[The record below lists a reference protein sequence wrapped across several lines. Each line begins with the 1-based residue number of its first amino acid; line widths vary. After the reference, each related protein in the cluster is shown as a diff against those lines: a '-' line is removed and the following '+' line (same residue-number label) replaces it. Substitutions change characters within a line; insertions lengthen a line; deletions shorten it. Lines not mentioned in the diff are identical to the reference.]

1 MRLTIFGAGGLLGKA
16 LMRGQI
22 GDELTG
28 LRAKDADIRDAAQV
42 ERAVAASRPD
52 WIILAAAYTDVDGC
66 EANPDLAF
74 DVNCRGAVNIAQA
87 AKQHGARLLFI
98 STDYVFDGNKTTPYE
113 ADDARNPQSVYGK
126 SKAQAEVELL
136 QIVPEVCI
144 LRTSWLFGPDG
155 KCFPETILKLAGTRK
170 ELDVVDDQ
178 RGSPTYSVDLAR
190 ALAEV
195 CRNRVSG
202 IVHATNRGDCSW
214 FEFAQ
219 AIVSEAG
226 LATAIRPVSSAQ
238 FVRPARRP
246 KYSVLSARS
255 LEQYRIVMPEWR
267 EALGR
272 YLKLRSSA

>member
-226 LATAIRPVSSAQ
+226 LPTAIRPVSSAQ

-255 LEQYRIVMPEWR
+255 LEEYGIVMPGWR
-267 EALGR
+267 DALGR